1 MCLAFLQHEG
11 KFLILIQLFGSLIDD
26 EVAVWILW
34 HIKGLMGTRS
44 LLGQTFAGGVGGLKV
59 FHEIGG
65 SLKMFVLS
73 FFQHLGHKD
82 AADDILTFFTGWVL
96 AKSSFHFRHNVS
108 PYCLLYYQKTKMF
121 VFHQYTTKIMEMQD
135 KKEEE
140 RTGI

>member
-1 MCLAFLQHEG
+1 
-11 KFLILIQLFGSLIDD
+11 
-26 EVAVWILW
+26 
-34 HIKGLMGTRS
+34 
-44 LLGQTFAGGVGGLKV
+44 
-59 FHEIGG
+59 
-65 SLKMFVLS
+65 MFVLS
-73 FFQHLGHKD
+73 FFQHLGNKD

-96 AKSSFHFRHNVS
+96 VKSSFNFRNNVS